1 MSAFRTSSDK
11 ARGRSR
17 PSSAGGRAR
26 LGRPGERPHPGG
38 RSRPGESDARARPGA
53 EAGPSPG
60 PSPTSPKR
68 KKRRTGGGSLRLTK
82 KTGDVRSKPDKGREG
97 APSGPLTGKAMRYL
111 RGLGHHLDPIVQV
124 GKDGITD
131 ALVTATREAL
141 AAHELIKVRV
151 GTEAPL
157 DRKETGALLAEAT
170 GAELA
175 QTLGRTFL
183 LYLRH
188 PKRPRIVIP
197 A

>member
-17 PSSAGGRAR
+17 PSSAGGRSSAVGGR
-26 LGRPGERPHPGG
+26 GRADRRRPGE
-38 RSRPGESDARARPGA
+38 EDARAKPGS
-53 EAGPSPG
+53 EAG

-68 KKRRTGGGSLRLTK
+68 KKRRTGGGSLRPTK

-97 APSGPLTGKAMRYL
+97 SPGVGPRGELTGKAIRYL
-111 RGLGHHLDPIVQV
+111 RGLGHHLDPTVQV
-124 GKDGITD
+124 GKEGITE
-131 ALVTATREAL
+131 ALVAATREAL

-151 GTEAPL
+151 GTEAPQ
-157 DRKETGALLAEAT
+157 DRKETGVELAKAT

-175 QTLGRTFL
+175 QTLGRTLL

-188 PKRPRIVIP
+188 PRKPKIVLP